1 MTEPRLASITVPPL
15 GCYFANENKAMG
27 LRPHQHYAEVT
38 LTWDT
43 LGPLGFPVFQD
54 TVDGLRA
61 VLRHWTERPFRDATN
76 EDVASTLWG
85 RFAGLPAV
93 VEAGV
98 PDNAPEPLA
107 VAVEALTSWG
117 GDYRLGALELA
128 VMGAPDNIGHSEGM
142 ARYRL
147 ER

>member
-43 LGPLGFPVFQD
+43 MGPLGFPVFQD
-54 TVDGLRA
+54 TVDALRGL
-61 VLRHWTERPFRDATN
+61 LRDWTERPFRDATN
-76 EDVASTLWG
+76 EDVASVLWH
-85 RFAGLPAV
+85 RFS
-93 VEAGV
+93 
-98 PDNAPEPLA
+98 NLA
-107 VAVEALTSWG
+107 DDVHKDLASTDHTYGHALEVLRGWG
-117 GDYRLGALELA
+117 GEYRLGALELA
-128 VMGAPDNIGHSEGM
+128 VMGAPDDIGHSEGM
-142 ARYRL
+142 ARYRI